1 MVVISSLLGLIP
13 IVLKGLFFWSL
24 KKAGSKEAELKVA
37 RAKMETFHRAKQVDD
52 TINRMPISAVR
63 KRLQFLSKR
72 IQARTR

>member
-37 RAKMETFHRAKQVDD
+37 QAKLETFHRAKQVDD
-52 TINRMPISAVR
+52 TIDRMPISAVR

-72 IQARTR
+72 IQARTG